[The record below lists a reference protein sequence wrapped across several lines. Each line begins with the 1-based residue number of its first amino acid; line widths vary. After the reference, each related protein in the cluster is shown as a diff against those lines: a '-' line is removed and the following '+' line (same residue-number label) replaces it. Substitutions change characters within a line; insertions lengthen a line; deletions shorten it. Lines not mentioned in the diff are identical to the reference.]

1 MKPDL
6 GPPLEGNSELGAG
19 DATSFDLPRAF
30 RAVYLSGVFDHFLNE
45 KQRGRT
51 PHNTVQHLEWGGAW
65 ALTSPWV

>member
-1 MKPDL
+1 MSLELVTP
-6 GPPLEGNSELGAG
+6 PPLICPA
-19 DATSFDLPRAF
+19 
-30 RAVYLSGVFDHFLNE
+30 LSGQCICRGVFDHFLNE